1 MKVRKILL
9 LVLAA
14 LVIWPV
20 AATGHISVVPQ
31 EATTGVETPF
41 VIRIPNE
48 TGAEMTTARVSFP
61 SGVRVA
67 GPLTPPAGWTVN
79 PLAGQGTDLAG
90 ADFDGRLAPGGQ
102 LEVTVLATP
111 LEPGQAVWR
120 VEQTL
125 ADGSRVLWT
134 ANPDPSS
141 VAEPG
146 ADEAGP
152 AVATTITGASLAEEV
167 PEPAP
172 EPESAPGG
180 ATAPEGPEVTPS
192 DAAGEGDAADPG
204 VADESDG
211 GSDVQAWIVVA
222 LAAVAIAALGA
233 AGWLWS
239 NRPMD
244 LPPDD

>member
-1 MKVRKILL
+1 MSLRGTLL
-9 LVLAA
+9 LALAA
-14 LVIWPV
+14 AIAWP
-20 AATGHISVVPQ
+20 ATALGHISVIPE

-41 VIRIPNE
+41 LIRIPNE
-48 TGAEMTTARVSFP
+48 TGSAMTTARVTFP

-67 GPLTPPAGWTVN
+67 GPLTPPAGWTAN

-102 LEVTVLATP
+102 LEVTVPATP

-120 VEQTL
+120 VEQTF

-146 ADEAGP
+146 DGGAGP
-152 AVATTITGASLAEEV
+152 AVATTITGASLAEEASR
-167 PEPAP
+167 P
-172 EPESAPGG
+172 
-180 ATAPEGPEVTPS
+180 
-192 DAAGEGDAADPG
+192 AAGTGTDPDA
-204 VADESDG
+204 SDG
-211 GSDVQAWIVVA
+211 GSDVRAWVLVA
-222 LAAVAIAALGA
+222 LGAIAVAALGA

-244 LPPDD
+244 LPPDDD